1 MERAANS
8 YARESIL
15 RHVPGTIFAHVCG
28 GETAADVQ
36 EAARS
41 LLVLVDHDL
50 HRRQLFHALRITSR
64 TQRYVRLTL
73 RLLRV

>member
-1 MERAANS
+1 MKRTANS

-36 EAARS
+36 ETARS

-50 HRRQLFHALRITSR
+50 HSRQPFHVLCITSR
-64 TQRYVRLTL
+64 I
-73 RLLRV
+73 